1 MKATGEVMAIDKEL
15 PGALLKAIRS
25 LDLKIDGLK
34 IPSLHNYSPIALREK
49 LHNKRDDE
57 RLFAIAEALRR
68 GWSVGDIQKITS
80 IDPYFIKAIEK
91 IVSMEEKLQDAGP
104 ALNGELLREAKA
116 MGFSDREIIASLTG
130 LPLETITRMREQEG
144 IKPVFLKV
152 DASSAFS

>member
-49 LHNKRDDE
+49 LHKRDDE

-91 IVSMEEKLQDAGP
+91 IVSMERKSCKMQ
-104 ALNGELLREAKA
+104 AL
-116 MGFSDREIIASLTG
+116 
-130 LPLETITRMREQEG
+130 P
-144 IKPVFLKV
+144 
-152 DASSAFS
+152 